1 MRSAYGLG
9 GQKCS
14 ACARVYVDR
23 RVARPFTEALVEK
36 TRALRIGDPVEK
48 EVFLGPLINEAAVRT
63 FTGAA
68 AEGGRDGR
76 VLTGGRI
83 LKDGELAHG
92 HFVEPTLV
100 AGLPA
105 RHRLE
110 REELF
115 VPLLVLAEVESLD
128 EAIARANDA
137 DYGLTAGIFSED
149 EGEVQRFL
157 DGIQAGVTY
166 ANRRAGATTGAWPG
180 INPFGG
186 WKWSGSSGKAAL
198 GPYYVQQFLRE
209 QSQTVI
215 R

>member
-1 MRSAYGLG
+1 VR
-9 GQKCS
+9 
-14 ACARVYVDR
+14 
-23 RVARPFTEALVEK
+23 
-36 TRALRIGDPVEK
+36 K

-68 AEGGRDGR
+68 AEAERDGR
-76 VLTGGRI
+76 VLTGGRV

-100 AGLPA
+100 AGLPPG
-105 RHRLE
+105 HRLE

-115 VPLLVLAEVESLD
+115 VPFLVLAEVESLD
-128 EAIARANDA
+128 EAIGRANDA
-137 DYGLTAGIFSED
+137 EYGLTAGIFSED

-157 DGIQAGVTY
+157 DEIQAGVTY

-186 WKWSGSSGKAAL
+186 PTRRTRRTWTRQPSGSTRIRWGRVPTSSRDGRRTSRRSWRATPTTGAL
-198 GPYYVQQFLRE
+198 APSSPG
-209 QSQTVI
+209 SSSAT
-215 R
+215 